1 MKEICQILED
11 NLLSVIDELETQSHL
26 GNKIPSNILSL
37 EEQIA
42 QWREF
47 IELAGE
53 YEIAYESII
62 ALLEILPF
70 KLTSI
75 TAIKLIEIALLLRYK
90 TDRDEDKIF
99 DSRPMNLDIAHKQ

>member
-1 MKEICQILED
+1 MKELYQILEK
-11 NLLSVIDELETQSHL
+11 NLLSIIDELETQSHL

-37 EEQIA
+37 EEQIS
-42 QWREF
+42 QWREL

-62 ALLEILPF
+62 SLLEILPF
-70 KLTSI
+70 QLTNI
-75 TAIKLIEIALLLRYK
+75 TAIKLIEVSLILRYK

-99 DSRPMNLDIAHKQ
+99 DSRT